1 MSERLNTALG
11 AKLVEVRKSKGF
23 TQEQLAYASGIDR
36 SYVGKIE
43 RGQVNLTIKKL
54 YILSECLGCHPCELL
69 PDIGLPKATFRT
81 GQ

>member
-11 AKLVEVRKSKGF
+11 AKLVEVRKSRGF

-54 YILSECLGCHPCELL
+54 YILAECLGCHPCELL
-69 PDIGLPKATFRT
+69 PDIDLPRPTALP
-81 GQ
+81 G

>member
-1 MSERLNTALG
+1 MGERLNTALG
-11 AKLVEVRKSKGF
+11 KRLVEVRKSKGF

-54 YILSECLGCHPCELL
+54 YIIAHCLGCGPCELL
-69 PDIGLPKATFRT
+69 PDIDQPGADC
-81 GQ
+81 

>member
-11 AKLVEVRKSKGF
+11 TRLVEVRKSKGF

-43 RGQVNLTIKKL
+43 RGQVNLTVKKL
-54 YILSECLGCHPCELL
+54 YVLAHCLGCNPCDLL
-69 PDIGLPKATFRT
+69 PEIDL
-81 GQ
+81 